1 LLYIQLETK
10 YREYKIVGDKMVREN
25 AYLKLEVENLKNAVE
40 ELSLAKEKSGMVLQ
54 RMNEALAEKEFLKI
68 ELNQIKIENETLKR
82 EIEMVRNNNET
93 LNRSVRALGDGSM
106 SILNRSG
113 MNFELE
119 SENEALRR
127 SISTME
133 TAISEYRTRFEA
145 SQKEVYAMQSQ
156 MKELQLKKPVGYV
169 QELAYKQLETKH
181 QEMKKQYE
189 KQVILISDMKIA
201 NEKLVRDIERTK
213 REIQFLKD
221 KYGMETSN
229 LSEENRMLK
238 REIEILRSNT
248 DLRNASM
255 RESHLN
261 TSGILNKSVNIELET
276 ENESL
281 RKNLG

>member
-1 LLYIQLETK
+1 
-10 YREYKIVGDKMVREN
+10 
-25 AYLKLEVENLKNAVE
+25 
-40 ELSLAKEKSGMVLQ
+40 
-54 RMNEALAEKEFLKI
+54 
-68 ELNQIKIENETLKR
+68 
-82 EIEMVRNNNET
+82 
-93 LNRSVRALGDGSM
+93 
-106 SILNRSG
+106 
-113 MNFELE
+113 
-119 SENEALRR
+119 
-127 SISTME
+127 ME

-145 SQKEVYAMQSQ
+145 SQKEVYALQSQ

-255 RESHLN
+255 RDSHLN
-261 TSGILNKSVNIELET
+261 TSGILNKSFNIELET